1 MPMREAPLVKILQ
14 VSQAYYPF
22 LAAGGPPM
30 KVRAIATK
38 LAARGHCLTV
48 LTADHGIAHLASDVV
63 KLERCEWGWRGEEAG
78 VETIYLR
85 SLLRYRSLTLN
96 PDVIRF
102 CQSRIGDTD
111 VVHLYGLYDLLGPI
125 VGHYCSRRS
134 VPYVLEPIGMYHPIV
149 RSLRLKRLY
158 HRLFGKRLVNGARY
172 LIATSQQEKDE
183 LAAGGNPA
191 ERIVIRRNGIDALA
205 AIPERGR
212 FRSAWS
218 IPADASLV
226 LFLGRLISKKSPE
239 LLIDAFARWQS
250 QTPRKTRA
258 VLVLAGPEEESSY
271 VRELKDRCERLQLD
285 GRVLF
290 TGPLYGESKWAAYRD
305 ADVFV
310 LPSQNENFGNTAAEA
325 AACGTPVIVTEKCGI
340 APIVRGRAGIVVE
353 HSYAAVADALET
365 IFADP
370 APRESFREG
379 CAEMTRELS
388 WDEPI
393 EQLETLY
400 ARCLAPGGAQ

>member
-1 MPMREAPLVKILQ
+1 MRILQ
-14 VSQAYYPF
+14 VSQTYYPF

-38 LAARGHCLTV
+38 LAARGHRVTV
-48 LTADHGIAHLASDVV
+48 LTADHGIVHIKSDIRN
-63 KLERCEWGWRGEEAG
+63 LERCPWGWRGEDAG

-102 CQSRIGDTD
+102 CQSRLGDTD
-111 VVHLYGLYDLLGPI
+111 VVHLYGLYDLLGPV
-125 VGHYCSRRS
+125 VGRSCSRRRI
-134 VPYVLEPIGMYHPIV
+134 PYVIEPIGMFRPIV
-149 RSLRLKRLY
+149 RSLHLKKIY
-158 HRLFGKRLVNGARY
+158 HWLFGTRLIHGARY
-172 LIATSQQEKDE
+172 LIATSEQEKDE
-183 LAAGGNPA
+183 LAAGGIPLD
-191 ERIVIRRNGIDALA
+191 RIVIRRNGIDAPA
-205 AIPERGR
+205 SIPAPGQ
-212 FRSAWS
+212 FREAWS
-218 IPADASLV
+218 IPSDASLV

-239 LLIDAFARWQS
+239 ILIDAFARWQS
-250 QTPRKTRA
+250 QTPQKTPA

-271 VRELKDRCERLQLD
+271 VRELKNRCERLRLN
-285 GRVLF
+285 GRVRF

-325 AACGTPVIVTEKCGI
+325 AACGTPVIVTEQCGI
-340 APIVRGRAGIVVE
+340 APIVRGRAGIVVA
-353 HSYAAVADALET
+353 HSSDAVADALDT
-365 IFADP
+365 LFSKP
-370 APRESFREG
+370 SPRDSFREG

-393 EQLETLY
+393 DQLETLY

>member
-1 MPMREAPLVKILQ
+1 
-14 VSQAYYPF
+14 
-22 LAAGGPPM
+22 M

-38 LAARGHCLTV
+38 LAARGHRVTV
-48 LTADHGIAHLASDVV
+48 LTSDHGIAHLASDIVN
-63 KLERCEWGWRGEEAG
+63 LDRCEWGWRGVDSG

-85 SLLRYRSLTLN
+85 SLLRYRSVTVN

-102 CQSRIGDTD
+102 CESRLEDID
-111 VVHLYGLYDLLGPI
+111 VAHLYGLYDLLGPA
-125 VGHYCSRRS
+125 VGRCCSRRG

-183 LAAGGNPA
+183 LAAGGIPPQ
-191 ERIVIRRNGIDALA
+191 RIVIRRNGIDVPAT
-205 AIPERGR
+205 IPERGQ

-218 IPADASLV
+218 IPPDASVV

-239 LLIDAFARWQS
+239 ILIDAFARWQE
-250 QTPRKTRA
+250 QTPQRTPA

-271 VRELKDRCERLQLD
+271 VRELKGRCAQLQLD
-285 GRVLF
+285 GSVRF
-290 TGPLYGESKWAAYRD
+290 TGPLYGKSKWAAYRD

-325 AACGTPVIVTEKCGI
+325 AACGTPVIVTEQCGI

-353 HSYAAVADALET
+353 HSSAAVADALGT
-365 IFADP
+365 LFAEP
-370 APRESFREG
+370 APRDTFREG
-379 CAEMTRELS
+379 CAEVTRELS
-388 WDEPI
+388 WEEPL
-393 EQLETLY
+393 EQMEALY
-400 ARCLAPGGAQ
+400 VRCLALGRAQ